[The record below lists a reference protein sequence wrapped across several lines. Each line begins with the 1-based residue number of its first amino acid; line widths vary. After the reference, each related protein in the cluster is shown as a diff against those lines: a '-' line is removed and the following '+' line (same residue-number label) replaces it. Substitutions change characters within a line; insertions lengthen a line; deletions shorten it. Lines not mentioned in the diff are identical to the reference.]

1 MHCYCMWWENDP
13 LQSVSKSVQQTEK
26 SRKIES
32 SQITALFFWCFPK
45 PIRFSNRDFRFFR
58 VNSKYPSLLL
68 EPLVFTRET
77 RSRRA
82 QGVMGERKEGRFRF
96 VFLLFITPRAPFGHA
111 PLVLSYGSVIT
122 ARRHK
127 KTIQRWSFR
136 SSLPLT
142 TNIQTV
148 HDLLLRCK
156 QRRPEEEP
164 ANWGSL
170 CQL

>member
-68 EPLVFTRET
+68 VPLVLTREA

-96 VFLLFITPRAPFGHA
+96 VFLIFITPRAPFGHA
-111 PLVLSYGSVIT
+111 PLVLSYGSVMT

-156 QRRPEEEP
+156 
-164 ANWGSL
+164 
-170 CQL
+170 